1 MIPTGS
7 QPSQAQAGPLAG
19 VGPSTRSQPSQA
31 QAGPLAGVGPST
43 GSLVGPADPLVGPET
58 PGAPLLAVVKG
69 EPTPEE
75 LAALTA
81 VVLSLGQ
88 TQQAAPESPGVRHWV
103 RRQQLRLA
111 PRPGPQA
118 WRRSLG

>member
-1 MIPTGS
+1 MAEPAVPADETGS
-7 QPSQAQAGPLAG
+7 DAA
-19 VGPSTRSQPSQA
+19 
-31 QAGPLAGVGPST
+31 
-43 GSLVGPADPLVGPET
+43 PA
-58 PGAPLLAVVKG
+58 LLSVVKG

-88 TQQAAPESPGVRHWV
+88 AAAGGTEKPGVRHWV

-111 PRPGPQA
+111 PRPGPDA
-118 WRRSLG
+118 WRRSLA

>member
-1 MIPTGS
+1 MT
-7 QPSQAQAGPLAG
+7 
-19 VGPSTRSQPSQA
+19 
-31 QAGPLAGVGPST
+31 
-43 GSLVGPADPLVGPET
+43 PADNTTDPADA
-58 PGAPLLAVVKG
+58 APAAPVLSVVKG

-81 VVLSLGQ
+81 VVLALGA
-88 TQQAAPESPGVRHWV
+88 TGGEAPERPGVRHWI

-111 PRPGPQA
+111 PRPGPDA

>member
-1 MIPTGS
+1 MSPMAE
-7 QPSQAQAGPLAG
+7 PDE
-19 VGPSTRSQPSQA
+19 
-31 QAGPLAGVGPST
+31 
-43 GSLVGPADPLVGPET
+43 PADAVSSDAA
-58 PGAPLLAVVKG
+58 PGILFSVAKG
-69 EPTPEE
+69 QPTPEE

-88 TQQAAPESPGVRHWV
+88 TQQAAPESLGVRHWV

>member
-19 VGPSTRSQPSQA
+19 VGPSTGSQPSQA
-31 QAGPLAGVGPST
+31 QAGPLTLHVPAAAGPDS
-43 GSLVGPADPLVGPET
+43 
-58 PGAPLLAVVKG
+58 PLLSVVKG

-88 TQQAAPESPGVRHWV
+88 SQQAAPESPGVRHWV

-111 PRPGPQA
+111 PRPGPEA